1 MTKELI
7 YGEKSYIL
15 NIIVNNKGNKTMENP
30 DIQHSFAMLGERI
43 EKTAENPYGWI
54 RQTAVNPG
62 DTVCLVLGGQSTT
75 TDSSVNHYCSEIE
88 KLLND
93 NGLRQNVRIM
103 GIINNYGS
111 ELNPETARTEL
122 MNEFNRGEK
131 HAGSFNAETINP
143 QYIEDIYNMMIKPRL
158 CDENGTKL
166 STDEACRRMRKLNI
180 YAHCHGGYTA
190 MKLERLTLKKMEELG
205 YLPDE
210 REKIEKN
217 LLVLGYAPF
226 CPLGSSKST
235 MISFASG
242 EDKVVSHNNL
252 FENTL
257 KYLKDKLHKK
267 LPMSFFAGNKG
278 NLFYVSSLGNVD
290 QHEFNGFSPD
300 EKLLN
305 GDGKMM
311 MKMIRNTII
320 NGVKSSL
327 GNLPLGETRDIVA
340 SSFIDKAFVDSL
352 QKKGEELW
360 EKLQDFAFKNRSE
373 IVAYAAWRKARE
385 QENPDFPAAPLQKES
400 GGLWQQLKSKMAD
413 LTHSVKTIKNQEPA
427 SVRASENKGEIQ
439 NISANQ
445 NLR

>member
-1 MTKELI
+1 
-7 YGEKSYIL
+7 
-15 NIIVNNKGNKTMENP
+15 MESQN
-30 DIQHSFAMLGERI
+30 IQHSYAMLGERI
-43 EKTAENPYGWI
+43 EKTEENPYGWI
-54 RQTAVNPG
+54 RCTTVNPE
-62 DTVCLVLGGQSTT
+62 DAVCLILGGQSTT

-88 KLLND
+88 KLLNE
-93 NGLRQNVRIM
+93 NGLRKNVKIM

-131 HAGSFNAETINP
+131 HDGGFNAETINP
-143 QYIEDIYNMMIKPRL
+143 QYIEDIYDMMIKPRL
-158 CDENGTKL
+158 CNETGARLPTN
-166 STDEACRRMRKLNI
+166 EACRRMRKLNI

-190 MKLERLTLKKMEELG
+190 MKLEQLTLKKMEELG

-210 REKIEKN
+210 RKKIEKN

-267 LPMSFFAGNKG
+267 LPMSVFAGKKG
-278 NLFYVSSLGNVD
+278 NMFYVSSLGNID

-327 GNLPLGETRDIVA
+327 GNIPLGETRDIVA
-340 SSFIDKAFVDSL
+340 NSFIDKAFVDSL
-352 QKKGEELW
+352 QQKGEELW
-360 EKLQDFAFKNRSE
+360 EEMQDFAFKNRAE
-373 IVAYAAWRKARE
+373 IVAYAAWCKTRR
-385 QENPDFPAAPLQKES
+385 QENPTSSAELLQNES

-413 LTHSVKTIKNQEPA
+413 LRHSVKTLKNQGQAPL
-427 SVRASENKGEIQ
+427 RASKNKDEIQ